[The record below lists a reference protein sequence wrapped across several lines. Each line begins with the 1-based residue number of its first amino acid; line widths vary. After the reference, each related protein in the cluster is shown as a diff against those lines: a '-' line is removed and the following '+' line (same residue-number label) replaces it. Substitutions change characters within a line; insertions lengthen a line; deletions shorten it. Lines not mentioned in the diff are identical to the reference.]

1 MASSVCSRLH
11 SQNALIRV
19 LKRCLRSE
27 HIGYALFKRALRS
40 RNFMQPGF
48 AVPIR
53 ENLFTFTAANP
64 SAALTSA
71 LIRDNAENEE
81 INLLSDVIA
90 AFKLRIKAN
99 AINFYFTEVQKRMD
113 DPAGSNN
120 IPLRR
125 ASGKLSIFG

>member
-1 MASSVCSRLH
+1 
-11 SQNALIRV
+11 
-19 LKRCLRSE
+19 
-27 HIGYALFKRALRS
+27 
-40 RNFMQPGF
+40 MQPGF

-90 AFKLRIKAN
+90 A
-99 AINFYFTEVQKRMD
+99 
-113 DPAGSNN
+113 
-120 IPLRR
+120 
-125 ASGKLSIFG
+125 LS